1 MDTNDSFEVQA
12 MNLACVCVLKQEWRI
27 LEKGEK
33 KTYNVRKW
41 KKQKTKNKKQKTK
54 KQKTKKTKENY
65 TKTKKIIYFS
75 THHSCYILPADV
87 LLSHSDLDLVTQS

>member
-33 KTYNVRKW
+33 KTYNIRKW
-41 KKQKTKNKKQKTK
+41 GKKTKKQKTKTQTNK
-54 KQKTKKTKENY
+54 KTKKTKENY
-65 TKTKKIIYFS
+65 TKTKK
-75 THHSCYILPADV
+75 
-87 LLSHSDLDLVTQS
+87 